1 MKFYFLFLLIL
12 LITLIGCSSKQGEY
26 DSFAQCLTE
35 KGVKMYGT
43 EWCSHCK
50 NQKETFG
57 DSFQYIDYVDCD
69 RNKDECSKA
78 RIDGYPTWN
87 VDGINYP
94 GEQQLYKLA
103 SLTGCSM
110 EPKSTVCD
118 IENKEDC

>member
-12 LITLIGCSSKQGEY
+12 LITLVGCSSKQGEY

-50 NQKETFG
+50 NH
-57 DSFQYIDYVDCD
+57 
-69 RNKDECSKA
+69 KDECSKA
-78 RIDGYPTWN
+78 RIEGYPTWN
-87 VDGINYP
+87 IDGINYP

-110 EPKSTVCD
+110 EPESTVCD